1 MLPPAPA
8 LDVATTTSGFLL
20 VLSIVV
26 PVAGVLLAFV
36 LGGRYVRLVAYTII
50 PFGLAIAG
58 AILVALPQNEGPLV
72 YLLGG
77 WPPPLGVALR
87 ADGLS
92 AVMLATTAIVICAV
106 AVYAAADFSV
116 NAAETRAPF
125 AFWILLLAIWGALN
139 TIFLGGDLF
148 TLYVALELLTFA
160 AVPLV
165 SLDGR
170 AETLRSALRYL
181 LFALLGSV
189 LYLVGTALLYGLHG
203 TLDIVLLSRRVGAE
217 PAALVAAALM
227 TTGLLAKTA
236 LFPLHLW
243 LPPAHAGAPAAASAI
258 LSGLVVK
265 GSFFI
270 VVRLWFNVMPGLPGF
285 AATQLLG
292 ALGAAAIVFGS
303 IVALRQERLK
313 LLIAYS
319 TLAQIGYLFLMFPLA
334 YDASGRLVSG
344 DALAG
349 GLLQAVSHA
358 TAKAAMFMAV
368 GSIYAA
374 LGHDRITG
382 LGGVARALPLNVLAF
397 ALGGIALMGVPL
409 SGAYLAK
416 DLLLRSVDENGQW
429 WWEIVLQAGGMFT
442 AAYVVLVLAHALAPS
457 DKPIA
462 LAGPA
467 SRIRDAAPLVL
478 SLCSLLLGLVPL
490 GLYLPVPSDMT
501 SSLFGP
507 GILSKLLLPVLGGVV
522 IAILLSP
529 WPQPLASSTS
539 WKAIMTEANP
549 VRRGSL
555 ALGGL
560 VERGNEVLCQWPAA
574 SMCLLLLA
582 LLLGALMHV
591 AT

>member
-8 LDVATTTSGFLL
+8 LDAATTTSGFLL
-20 VLSIVV
+20 VLSVVV

-36 LGGRYVRLVAYTII
+36 LGERYVKLVAYTII
-50 PFGLAIAG
+50 PLGFAIAG

-92 AVMLATTAIVICAV
+92 AVMLATAAIVICAV
-106 AVYAAADFSV
+106 AVYAATDFSV
-116 NAAETRAPF
+116 NAAENRAPF

-217 PAALVAAALM
+217 PAAFVATALM

-243 LPPAHAGAPAAASAI
+243 LPPAHAGAPAAGSAI

-270 VVRLWFNVMPGLPGF
+270 VVRLWFNVMPGMPGF

-292 ALGAAAIVFGS
+292 ALGAAAMVFGS

-319 TLAQIGYLFLMFPLA
+319 TLAQIGYLFLMFPSA
-334 YDASGRLVSG
+334 YDTSGRLVSG

-349 GLLQAVSHA
+349 GLLQAASHA
-358 TAKAAMFMAV
+358 IAKAAMFMAV
-368 GSIYAA
+368 GSIYAV

-382 LGGVARALPLNVLAF
+382 LAGVARALPLNVLAF

-416 DLLLRSVDENGQW
+416 DLLLRSADENGQW

-442 AAYVVLVLAHALAPS
+442 AAYVVLVLAHALAAS
-457 DKPIA
+457 DKPMA
-462 LAGPA
+462 LTGPTP
-467 SRIRDAAPLVL
+467 RIRDAAPLVL
-478 SLCSLLLGLVPL
+478 ALCSLLLGLVPL
-490 GLYLPVPSDMT
+490 GPYLPVSSDVT
-501 SSLFGP
+501 SSLFSP

-529 WPQPLASSTS
+529 WPHPLASSTFC
-539 WKAIMTEANP
+539 KAIMTAAKP
-549 VRRGSL
+549 VRQGGL
-555 ALGGL
+555 ALGDL

-591 AT
+591 AS